1 MIHSTLI
8 QALLRQR
15 AASPVR
21 MALLLFMFFAPILIT
36 ASAPGLGLGPLG
48 NGYGIVIVIAAGM
61 IGQDVSS
68 GVLQLLLARP
78 IRRDTYVLSRWL
90 GAALGGFGL
99 IAVQAGLCTL
109 VLWMRGAPPDT
120 RDLALLLG
128 DNLLLALG
136 LCAVLALC
144 SSLLG
149 GLGDLAILF
158 LATLAAKLMEG
169 ASQLAHSP
177 ILGRVGTELE
187 NVCIPQIHLFEFMS
201 PSGPPWFAIV
211 SYVSTVV
218 LCLAL
223 AIVVVNRKELSY
235 AAAG

>member
-1 MIHSTLI
+1 MIHPTLI
-8 QALLRQR
+8 VALLRQR

-21 MALLLFMFFAPILIT
+21 VALLSFMFFVPLLIV
-36 ASAPGLGLGPLG
+36 AGAPGLGLGVLG
-48 NGYGIVIVIAAGM
+48 NGYGVVIVIAAGM

-78 IRRDTYVLSRWL
+78 VRRDTYVLSRWL
-90 GAALGGFGL
+90 GAALGSFGV
-99 IAVQAGLCTL
+99 IVVQAGLCAL
-109 VLWMRGAPPDT
+109 ILWSRGLPPDA
-120 RDLALLLG
+120 RDIALLLG

-136 LCAVLALC
+136 LSAVLALC
-144 SSLLG
+144 SSLMG

-158 LATLAAKLMEG
+158 LATLAAKLMESAG
-169 ASQLAHSP
+169 QLAQSP
-177 ILGRVGTELE
+177 ILSRVGTELE
-187 NVCIPQIHLFEFMS
+187 NVCIPQVHLYEFMS
-201 PSGPPWFAIV
+201 PSGPPWFTIV

-223 AIVVVNRKELSY
+223 AIVFVNRKELSY